1 MADQLFIEDLL
12 PGLSRSLVR
21 VITEEDIEA
30 FGALSGDRNPLHF
43 DSGYAASTR
52 FGGCIAHG
60 MLSASLLSTVLGM
73 QLPGRGAVYLGQT
86 LRFLAPVRAGDEV
99 VVTCTVREVFPE
111 KRRAS
116 VDCVCA
122 VGDLRV
128 VEGEA
133 QIMAASRAD

>member
-1 MADQLFIEDLL
+1 MADQLFIEDLV

-43 DSGYAASTR
+43 DSDYAASTR

-60 MLSASLLSTVLGM
+60 MLSANLISTVLGM

-133 QIMAASRAD
+133 QIIAASRAD